1 MIVKCLTVGLLEENC
16 YVLGCE
22 ESRQAVIIDPGD
34 SARRILK
41 TIADAQLTPQAILNT
56 HAHFDH
62 VLAVDDIAEA
72 TGIPFCLHARDLPT
86 LDGCPA
92 HVASWLGARIPPIRR
107 PDRFLRAGEVLRF
120 GTIALEVRFAPGHAP
135 GHVVFIEHER
145 KAAFVGDTLFR
156 HSIGR
161 YDLPGAD
168 GPRLLASITETLL
181 SLSDDFAIY
190 PGHGESTT
198 IGHERECNPF
208 VGRAAAQAL

>member
-72 TGIPFCLHARDLPT
+72 TGIPFCLQIGR
-86 LDGCPA
+86 A
-92 HVASWLGARIPPIRR
+92 HV
-107 PDRFLRAGEVLRF
+107 
-120 GTIALEVRFAPGHAP
+120 
-135 GHVVFIEHER
+135 
-145 KAAFVGDTLFR
+145 
-156 HSIGR
+156 
-161 YDLPGAD
+161 
-168 GPRLLASITETLL
+168 
-181 SLSDDFAIY
+181 
-190 PGHGESTT
+190 
-198 IGHERECNPF
+198 
-208 VGRAAAQAL
+208 